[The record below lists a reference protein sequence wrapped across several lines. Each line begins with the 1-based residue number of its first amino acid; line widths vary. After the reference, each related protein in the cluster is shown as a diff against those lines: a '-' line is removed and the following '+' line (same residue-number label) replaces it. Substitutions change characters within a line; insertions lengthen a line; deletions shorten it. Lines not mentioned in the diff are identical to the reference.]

1 MKKTRIVSAALT
13 LALLLSLAAVPLAS
27 AAGTSTYQGKTYSTD
42 YTTWRQGDPAW
53 GNTALGDV
61 HTMAGSGCLVSSIAI
76 LMCHSGAYNPAS
88 LNPGSLRDWLD
99 AKGYIS
105 HSSDRYQDA
114 LLSFGLITKYSSPR
128 FYFVNQTFF
137 STSTPLT
144 DVVSKI
150 NNLLNQGYYVIARVK
165 NSGHFVAV
173 ANTISGDARLYDPGA
188 ASKSLLS
195 AYDGT
200 IGGLIY
206 FKADLNGKD
215 TILNEIVQPS
225 TPEVSKLSA
234 TYGTKDRITVT
245 WSPCTMTTHYNIY
258 VDQQLEDGTWKENL
272 KTYFYVESPFKVE
285 YLPEGTY
292 RLKVQSTNSSNWSYA
307 NSAYQTFTVKE
318 GVLTLTYNANG
329 GTVSPGAELV
339 SVTDVYDLPTPKR
352 SDAAF
357 LGWYTSE
364 GQELVTN
371 GTAMKSTYGHTLV
384 AKWDTSGHSLVRTLD
399 YKDSFKDVSKNAWYY
414 DNIAASYE
422 YGLMNGIESDKFAPD
437 KQVSAAQAITLAA
450 RLRKLYL
457 TGDGT
462 FAASSP
468 WYQSYVDYAISQ
480 KIISSQPSDMNAA
493 LTRQEFGSILANA
506 FPDSA
511 LPVVNNV
518 PDGAIPD
525 VYRSDT
531 GIYQLY
537 RAGILGGN
545 DAAGT
550 FRPNAPITR
559 AEAASV
565 LVRMADPNL
574 RLLFDLS

>member
-150 NNLLNQGYYVIARVK
+150 NNLLDQGYYVIARVK
-165 NSGHFVAV
+165 NSGHFVVV

-307 NSAYQTFTVKE
+307 NSSYQTFTVKE

-339 SVTDVYDLPTPKR
+339 SVTDTYDLPTPKR

-468 WYQSYVDYAISQ
+468 WYQS
-480 KIISSQPSDMNAA
+480 
-493 LTRQEFGSILANA
+493 
-506 FPDSA
+506 
-511 LPVVNNV
+511 
-518 PDGAIPD
+518 
-525 VYRSDT
+525 
-531 GIYQLY
+531 
-537 RAGILGGN
+537 
-545 DAAGT
+545 
-550 FRPNAPITR
+550 
-559 AEAASV
+559 
-565 LVRMADPNL
+565 
-574 RLLFDLS
+574 